1 MAKQQTELM
10 KGTLDLLVLKTL
22 ALEPRHGVGVADR
35 IEQITRGAFLVKPG
49 SLFPAL
55 HRLEQDGYI
64 AGTWSETPEG
74 RRAKFLYLIPTFQNP
89 SGITLT
95 TPRRERI
102 IDICHRHDL
111 LMVEDNPY
119 AQIRFE
125 GEPVPPLRSLT
136 DEKIIYLGTLS
147 KVISPGMR
155 TGWIGRRIPA

>member
-74 RRAKFLYLIPTFQNP
+74 RRAKYYKITAAGQNP
-89 SGITLT
+89 S
-95 TPRRERI
+95 
-102 IDICHRHDL
+102 
-111 LMVEDNPY
+111 
-119 AQIRFE
+119 
-125 GEPVPPLRSLT
+125 S
-136 DEKIIYLGTLS
+136 
-147 KVISPGMR
+147 SP
-155 TGWIGRRIPA
+155 TS